1 MRSIW
6 AEAATRP
13 VLLWEAARA
22 AWAFRS
28 RRGLLPSRAL
38 IRWRLATAYG
48 SADASPR
55 PEDVRAFLMWR
66 RLVRQSVGRVG

>member
-6 AEAATRP
+6 ADVATRP
-13 VLLWEAARA
+13 VLLWEAART

-28 RRGLLPSRAL
+28 RRGFLPSRAL

-55 PEDVRAFLMWR
+55 SGDVRAFLMWR
-66 RLVRQSVGRVG
+66 RAVRQSVRRVG

>member
-1 MRSIW
+1 MRSSW
-6 AEAATRP
+6 ADVATRP
-13 VLLWEAARA
+13 VLLWEAART

-48 SADASPR
+48 SGDASPQ

-66 RLVRQSVGRVG
+66 RVVRQSVRRAA